1 MCRCFFVPLLLQ
13 QKISFSVALLCCSV
27 SFSLQKPPF
36 EILIAFIFF
45 IFPFG
50 LYLQSLDG
58 KGQLLSEGSFE
69 TGWSP
74 LPFPLASPEL
84 RQRRPE
90 AVLRSSELPRTGDG
104 LSYFHVL
111 PHGVWWLSCLIC
123 FSHFQ
128 NLWSSRL
135 WWAGILLHVGSGL
148 GIPAG
153 SGTHVLMCVC
163 LHEESVQALEA
174 VECPGSK
181 LFLLCSGFRFCGD
194 GADLTLAHLWP
205 SQPRLPQTTRVNA
218 VEESWRTQG
227 VKPCLWICFHSEN
240 RFY

>member
-13 QKISFSVALLCCSV
+13 QKISFSVALLFCSV

-69 TGWSP
+69 RGWSP
-74 LPFPLASPEL
+74 LPSPLASPEL

-90 AVLRSSELPRTGDG
+90 AVLRSSELSRAGDG

-128 NLWSSRL
+128 SLWSLRL
-135 WWAGILLHVGSGL
+135 WRAGILWRVGSGL
-148 GIPAG
+148 GISAG
-153 SGTHVLMCVC
+153 SGTHVLMSCVFARGVSPGFGGC
-163 LHEESVQALEA
+163 GVPREQTLPA
-174 VECPGSK
+174 VLRIS
-181 LFLLCSGFRFCGD
+181 FLGGWC
-194 GADLTLAHLWP
+194 
-205 SQPRLPQTTRVNA
+205 
-218 VEESWRTQG
+218 
-227 VKPCLWICFHSEN
+227 
-240 RFY
+240 